1 MKDDARSISRLV
13 SVPALTFMLI
23 CSFAYFAPGELR
35 AVSAQNTSPSGSFGF
50 LINIQASFP
59 ANDRGFVILG
69 VMNFDGAGN
78 VTGPYTAHISASSNG
93 KPAGSLTG
101 TFTGTYVSNPDGTGS
116 VTIALDAGLSFTF
129 ATVITDGGQ
138 SIQMVFTGGAGG
150 NFGGDGA
157 SGVARSGQT
166 GSPKGSYGFRLN
178 NSPFPGGTIGV
189 MNFDG
194 AGSVSVSLIT
204 AGIPEDN
211 GQPPVASGTLTGTY
225 SINPDGSGTVDLAA
239 ASGQTVNSSFAMV
252 ITDGGSG
259 ILLLQTTGNPT
270 ANGTPEDNASFGTAH
285 LQ

>member
-13 SVPALTFMLI
+13 SVPVLTFMLI
-23 CSFAYFAPGELR
+23 CSFAYFARGELLG
-35 AVSAQNTSPSGSFGF
+35 VSAQNTSPSGPFGF
-50 LINIQASFP
+50 LINTQASFP
-59 ANDRGFVILG
+59 ANDRGLMILG

-78 VTGPYTAHISASSNG
+78 VTGPYTAHISASASKAVG
-93 KPAGSLTG
+93 TVVG
-101 TFTGTYVSNPDGTGS
+101 TFTGTYTGKPDGTGS
-116 VTIALDAGLSFTF
+116 TTVALDVGLSFTF

-138 SIQMVFTGGAGG
+138 SLQLVATGCGG
-150 NFGGDGA
+150 CNFGGDGA

-166 GSPKGSYGFRLN
+166 GSLKGAYGFRLN
-178 NSPFPGGTIGV
+178 NSPFPGGAIGV

-194 AGSVSVSLIT
+194 AGSVSASIATV
-204 AGIPEDN
+204 GIPEDN

-259 ILLLQTTGNPT
+259 ILLLQTNGNPT

-285 LQ
+285 VQ